1 MAETKKAKEDVFM
14 LEAKVNESQRPL
26 EAVQA
31 KVERIDAD
39 VQKERLKKEDV
50 GILDVFYLN

>member
-14 LEAKVNESQRPL
+14 LEAKVNESQRHL

>member
-1 MAETKKAKEDVFM
+1 M
-14 LEAKVNESQRPL
+14 LEAKVNESQRHL

-50 GILDVFYLN
+50 GILDVFYLS